1 MFCGN
6 CGKPIAYANAKFCPA
21 CGAPVRVQPDAAN
34 EPPKV
39 PVPPRPEE
47 PETPAVPVVEPTPAT
62 VGQDAPIPPQPAAAT
77 PEKPQAA
84 TVSEPEYPDD
94 DATRIVTPAPEPD
107 EDEGA
112 TRIFGFDEPAA
123 PIAEQPA
130 AAPQPE
136 TPPAPEA
143 TAPLFASAAPSD
155 PNPVSVG
162 PNSNAAPIPP

>member
-62 VGQDAPIPPQPAAAT
+62 VGRDAPSRRSLLQPLRKNCRLPPCLNQNTRTTTRPA
-77 PEKPQAA
+77 
-84 TVSEPEYPDD
+84 
-94 DATRIVTPAPEPD
+94 
-107 EDEGA
+107 
-112 TRIFGFDEPAA
+112 
-123 PIAEQPA
+123 
-130 AAPQPE
+130 
-136 TPPAPEA
+136 
-143 TAPLFASAAPSD
+143 L
-155 PNPVSVG
+155 
-162 PNSNAAPIPP
+162 